1 MESKIKWL
9 LAGASINFIFFYAW
23 YSPQTAPH
31 NWLFYA
37 TGCLLPALFGVMAVS
52 ISINLLTHKTKIPII
67 LYAVFP
73 LLLVN
78 VFYFALRLAE
88 AANPN

>member
-1 MESKIKWL
+1 MEPKIKWL
-9 LAGASINFIFFYAW
+9 LACASINFIFFYTW
-23 YSPQTAPH
+23 YSHITAPL

-37 TGCLLPALFGVMAVS
+37 TGCLLPAFFGAMAVS
-52 ISINLLTHKTKIPII
+52 ISINLLTQKTKIPII